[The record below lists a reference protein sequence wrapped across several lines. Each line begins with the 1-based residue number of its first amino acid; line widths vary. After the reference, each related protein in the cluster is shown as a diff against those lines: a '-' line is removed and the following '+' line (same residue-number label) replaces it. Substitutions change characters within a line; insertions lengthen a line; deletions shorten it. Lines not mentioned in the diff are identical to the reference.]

1 MNLLGILSL
10 LWQILKSTVANETV
24 NRAMDNWTKGTS
36 NQIDDMVWKLL
47 EQVTGV
53 AEAEVQKAMLE
64 DGLKSIE
71 KEYEVA
77 KLEGRLVTMKAPT
90 KRWNPPSYDD
100 VRRMMDPSYEPF
112 NPDTQGG

>member
-47 EQVTGV
+47 EQATGV
-53 AEAEVQKAMLE
+53 ADAELQKKMLE
-64 DGLKSIE
+64 DGLSAIE
-71 KEYEVA
+71 TQYVEAKEAGTLVA
-77 KLEGRLVTMKAPT
+77 MKAPT

-112 NPDTQGG
+112 NIDNQG

>member
-10 LWQILKSTVANETV
+10 LWQILKSTVANDTV
-24 NRAMDNWTKGTS
+24 NKAMDNWTKGTS

-53 AEAEVQKAMLE
+53 QDAETKAKMLE

-77 KLEGRLVTMKAPT
+77 KLEGRLVTLKAPT
-90 KRWNPPSYDD
+90 KTWNPPTMDE
-100 VRRMMDPSYEPF
+100 VRYAMTGEWPSS
-112 NPDTQGG
+112 DTV

>member
-53 AEAEVQKAMLE
+53 ADAETQKKMLE
-64 DGLKSIE
+64 DGLESIE

-77 KLEGRLVTMKAPT
+77 KLEGRLVTMKAPVKT
-90 KRWNPPSYDD
+90 WNPPTMAD
-100 VRRMMDPSYEPF
+100 VQSMLTGEPPF
-112 NPDTQGG
+112 TGEA

>member
-24 NRAMDNWTKGTS
+24 NKAMDNWTQGTS
-36 NQIDDMVWKLL
+36 NTIDDMVWKLL

-53 AEAEVQKAMLE
+53 SDAELKAKMLE
-64 DGLKSIE
+64 DGLKAIE

-77 KLEGRLVTMKAPT
+77 KLDGRLTAMKQPVR
-90 KRWNPPSYDD
+90 KWNPPTYDD
-100 VRRMMDPSYEPF
+100 VRRMMDPSWEPF
-112 NPDTQGG
+112 NPDNMG